1 MARTMTHPTR
11 SARRPQKK
19 RSRIG
24 LVPML
29 LVAVAAI
36 AALVVLFTV
45 VLGGKGSSV
54 SVSGPVRTT
63 QLMAGD
69 EVPSFS
75 GPGLTGGRVDWEQF
89 RGSPTVLVVWA
100 PWCPHCQVELP
111 ILGEVSKQFPDIQV
125 VTVESAI
132 KNVCIVGGPDE
143 VLQQLHD
150 LWDLTGGFGTL
161 LMIAHDWDDKAKW
174 MRSMDL
180 LAKEIVPALPTLE
193 KV

>member
-1 MARTMTHPTR
+1 MH
-11 SARRPQKK
+11 
-19 RSRIG
+19 
-24 LVPML
+24 
-29 LVAVAAI
+29 
-36 AALVVLFTV
+36 
-45 VLGGKGSSV
+45 
-54 SVSGPVRTT
+54 
-63 QLMAGD
+63 D
-69 EVPSFS
+69 
-75 GPGLTGGRVDWEQF
+75 
-89 RGSPTVLVVWA
+89 
-100 PWCPHCQVELP
+100 
-111 ILGEVSKQFPDIQV
+111 